1 MTDSQ
6 GKALLTLIRRDIAL
20 PERQNAAFSL
30 LRVMLTR
37 RLMIADLYDFMD
49 ELSVMLLQTFNDTL
63 RNQCARVL
71 RMFLL
76 NYPMTEKRVDA
87 TLSFLLK
94 NLEYEEP
101 SGRLALLH
109 LLQSLMKEGPAEVF
123 ICCSYNYSL
132 YSLLLMS

>member
-6 GKALLTLIRRDIAL
+6 GKALLTLIRRDVTL

-37 RLMIADLYDFMD
+37 HLMIADLYDFMD
-49 ELSVMLLQTFNDTL
+49 KLSVMLLQTPNDTL

-109 LLQSLMKEGPAEVF
+109 LLQSLMKESPAEVF
-123 ICCSYNYSL
+123 ICCIYEYSL
-132 YSLLLMS
+132 YYLLLMS

>member
-6 GKALLTLIRRDIAL
+6 GKALLTLIRRDITL

-37 RLMIADLYDFMD
+37 HLMIADLYDFMD
-49 ELSVMLLQTFNDTL
+49 ELSVMLLQTPNDTL

-76 NYPMTEKRVDA
+76 HYPMTEKRVDA

-109 LLQSLMKEGPAEVF
+109 LLQSLMKESPAEVF
-123 ICCSYNYSL
+123 IFCAYDYSL
-132 YSLLLMS
+132 YNLLLMS